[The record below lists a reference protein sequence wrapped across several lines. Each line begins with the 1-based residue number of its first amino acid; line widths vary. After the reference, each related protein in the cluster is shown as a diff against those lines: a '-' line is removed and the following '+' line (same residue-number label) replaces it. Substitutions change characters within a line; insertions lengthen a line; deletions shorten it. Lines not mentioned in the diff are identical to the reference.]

1 MANLGI
7 DFHSG
12 VPDVT
17 SLSRDIQWV
26 LCDTFH
32 TSFAQVRQDVLKAG
46 LLFGCYQG
54 YDTAS
59 WSNLE
64 NAYSRA
70 RLAVSACQ
78 SAGVTEG
85 SVIFLDCEQSQF
97 AMEEWVTTWGK
108 TVAEAGYQ
116 PGAYLGAGF
125 NCDWAKVTDIA
136 VYWKSVSLSSVP
148 NLINGNPYHIYQVT
162 DSTNYAGISVDFDVE
177 AMDGVNWD
185 NGIVLPTRSASS
197 TPIPAS
203 SASSASGASNASSA
217 SSASSTHTI
226 TVQKGQTLWGL
237 TKGNWSL
244 IHEIQSLNHMGS
256 STTIDA
262 GASLIVPESVS

>member
-54 YDTAS
+54 YDTPS

-185 NGIVLPTRSASS
+185 NGIVLPTRSTSS
-197 TPIPAS
+197 TPIPS
-203 SASSASGASNASSA
+203 SASLAG
-217 SSASSTHTI
+217 THTI

>member
-64 NAYSRA
+64 NASLRA
-70 RLAVSACQ
+70 KLAVSTCQ

-162 DSTNYAGISVDFDVE
+162 DSTDYAGISVDFDVE

-185 NGIVLPTRSASS
+185 NGIVLPTHSASS
-197 TPIPAS
+197 TPIPS
-203 SASSASGASNASSA
+203 SASLAG
-217 SSASSTHTI
+217 THTI

-262 GASLIVPESVS
+262 GATLVVPKEVS

>member
-64 NAYSRA
+64 NASLRA
-70 RLAVSACQ
+70 KLAVSACQ

-185 NGIVLPTRSASS
+185 NDIVLPTRSASS
-197 TPIPAS
+197 TPIPS
-203 SASSASGASNASSA
+203 SASLAG
-217 SSASSTHTI
+217 THTI